1 MKLVKRWAALILV
14 FVLLISTFPI
24 ATAEDSEDV
33 YILYFPDNNYGSH
46 RFHYFSPYNIDY
58 TYDGRSSWESI
69 WVFSLHNTV
78 TGVSLPAY
86 CVDVWVGAKMGS
98 YYRQQNL
105 EESTY
110 AGDMADHLRAIVLN
124 GFYLMP
130 ISGETEA
137 EHAARVAAKL
147 EEIEAAAGV
156 TGLSIGEAI
165 TATQSAIWETAHGSL
180 FEATAFTRDILYSTT
195 QTSLFK
201 WYNISN
207 EERTNGH
214 LALDA
219 NNRLTADS
227 KAEIS
232 ARIAAVYDYL
242 LSLDPIPPAE
252 PMASPKSFLFA
263 GAGTPVDNGDGT
275 YDILVK
281 TTVDVNMDADDSLT
295 LIASVSD
302 SASVSAP
309 LHDGAQALSLTLENV
324 PAEDAF
330 EEVTL
335 TIEGTQ
341 TAYDVFLF
349 DAEGERESSQTMIG
363 MNHSSMPV
371 RTSTRAVPLTEEET
385 VDERILHFYKTTKDE
400 NRIPLEG
407 ISFDIYYAASVE
419 DYTSGAVLLP
429 KPENYVPTSAPVYT
443 LVTDALGYASLNLT
457 EKGLDDGV
465 YYVVEREHPAIAAPV
480 DPFYVQVPMPKADG
494 SGWEYEI
501 TIQPKNTVKGSV
513 RIEKDVH
520 KLGNNEHSADAYA
533 NHTWIIGANIPED
546 ISEGKSYVIS
556 DTLDSRLDYI
566 GNMRVQVE
574 SVDGTQVLAEL
585 LPGPDYTLKLT
596 DVDSVADGTSDT
608 FALELTRAGMQKA
621 AAAVGANSFSDYMLR
636 VYFDAQINANAE
648 MNEEI
653 PNRATI
659 EYTNSLGF
667 DFSAESDVPVVYTGG
682 TRLQKVDAED
692 NSIKL
697 EGASF
702 TLYRRATEQ
711 EVAAGEGL
719 EMLDGFIEP
728 MVKVYF
734 FDNAE
739 LSGEKVC
746 TATTDANGLLEAYG
760 LAYGDYYWKET
771 EAPGGYN
778 LPKTAIKFNVNEASL
793 EEGMIVIVENVKGNI
808 LPSTGGIG
816 TTVFYAV
823 GFAMMLAAVVLL
835 VTKRRMTAE

>member
-1 MKLVKRWAALILV
+1 MRKIKRFAALALL
-14 FVLLISTFPI
+14 FALLISVLPS
-24 ATAEDSEDV
+24 ALADESDV
-33 YILYFPDNNYGSH
+33 YILYHDSADYNATK
-46 RFHYFSPYNIDY
+46 FHYFSPYSTDY
-58 TYDGRSSWESI
+58 TYDGTQSWIYNQVFTLYNSVTAESI
-69 WVFSLHNTV
+69 
-78 TGVSLPAY
+78 PAY
-86 CVDVWVGAKMGS
+86 CVDVWVGVAQS
-98 YYRQQNL
+98 SRYRQQNL

-110 AGDMADHLRAIVLN
+110 AGDMADQLRATVIN
-124 GFYLMP
+124 GFYLMAIP
-130 ISGETEA
+130 GETEA
-137 EHAARVAAKL
+137 EHAVRAAAKL
-147 EEIEAAAGV
+147 QELGAAAGV
-156 TGLSIGEAI
+156 PDLTIGEAI
-165 TATQSAIWETAHGSL
+165 SATQGAIWEVAHGSL
-180 FEATAFTRDILYSTT
+180 FEPLGFSRNYIYNSKNTT
-195 QTSLFK
+195 QTL
-201 WYNISN
+201 WYNLCN
-207 EERTNGH
+207 EERINGH
-214 LALDA
+214 I
-219 NNRLTADS
+219 NADS
-227 KAEIS
+227 NGKIPEDRKADIM
-232 ARIAAVYDYL
+232 ARIAKVYDYL
-242 LSLDPIPPAE
+242 LTLDPIPPAE

-349 DAEGERESSQTMIG
+349 DAEGEREASQTMIG

-385 VDERILHFYKTTKDE
+385 VDERILHFYKTTKDD

-407 ISFDIYYAASVE
+407 ISFDIYYAASIG
-419 DYTSGAVLLP
+419 DYTSGTVLLP

-457 EKGLDDGV
+457 ENGLDDGV

-480 DPFYVQVPMPKADG
+480 DPFYVQIPMPKADG

-520 KLGNNEHSADAYA
+520 KLGNNELSADAYA

-574 SVDGTQVLAEL
+574 SVDGTQILAEL

-596 DVDSVADGTSDT
+596 DVDSVADGTNDT

-653 PNRATI
+653 PNRTTI

-746 TATTDANGLLEAYG
+746 TATTDANGLLAAYG

-778 LPKTAIKFNVNEASL
+778 LPKTAIMFNVNEASL
-793 EEGMIVIVENVKGNI
+793 EEGMIVIVENVQGNI

-835 VTKRRMTAE
+835 VTKRRMSAE

>member
-1 MKLVKRWAALILV
+1 MRKIKRFAALALL
-14 FVLLISTFPI
+14 FALLISVLPS
-24 ATAEDSEDV
+24 ALADESDV
-33 YILYFPDNNYGSH
+33 YILYHHSPDYDAPKY
-46 RFHYFSPYNIDY
+46 HYFSSYSTDYSYNGTTTWIN
-58 TYDGRSSWESI
+58 S
-69 WVFSLHNTV
+69 WVFTLYNSKTAEMI
-78 TGVSLPAY
+78 PAY
-86 CVDVWVGAKMGS
+86 CVDVWVGVKEAS
-98 YYRQQNL
+98 RYRQQNL

-110 AGDMADHLRAIVLN
+110 AGDMADKLRAIVLG
-124 GFYLMP
+124 GFYLTP
-130 ISGETEA
+130 IPGETEA
-137 EHAARVAAKL
+137 EHRVRVQAKL
-147 EEIEAAAGV
+147 QELGTAAGV
-156 TGLSIGEAI
+156 PDLTIGEAI
-165 TATQSAIWETAHGSL
+165 SATQGAIWKAAHGSL
-180 FEATAFTRDILYSTT
+180 FEILGFCRDSVYS
-195 QTSLFK
+195 SKRDDLFQ
-201 WYNISN
+201 WYNICD
-207 EERTNGH
+207 EERINGH
-214 LALDA
+214 IVTSYS
-219 NNRLTADS
+219 RITAEC
-227 KAEIS
+227 KAELNS
-232 ARIAAVYDYL
+232 RMTKVYDYL
-242 LSLDPIPPAE
+242 LTLDPIPPAE

-281 TTVDVNMDADDSLT
+281 TTVDVNIDADDSLT

-349 DAEGERESSQTMIG
+349 DAEGEREESQTMIG

-385 VDERILHFYKTTKDE
+385 VDERILHFYKTTKDD

-419 DYTSGAVLLP
+419 DYTSGTVLLP

-457 EKGLDDGV
+457 ENGLDDGV

-480 DPFYVQVPMPKADG
+480 KPFYVQIPMPKADG

-520 KLGNNEHSADAYA
+520 QLGNNEHSADAYA

-746 TATTDANGLLEAYG
+746 TATTDANGLLAAYG

-778 LPKTAIKFNVNEASL
+778 LPKTAIMFNVNEVSL

-835 VTKRRMTAE
+835 VSKRRMSAE